1 VPADSTYPT
10 SKDDFGEIPDA
21 PFNQSQTI
29 LINGNPSKHRDVL
42 NVLMKAVRYLQDK
55 LGAGDS
61 DPTTVGHVLR
71 VTDTDEAAFGF
82 IGPENIG
89 TMPRAA
95 LTYSGTTQLFASGV
109 ATEVAFSTARYDT
122 WSAISPQWAA
132 SPQPTRL
139 VCRVA
144 GLYRIYGSVRLSG
157 NTSGS
162 YYVGIRINGTTIVA
176 QPGSKVVTDSG
187 IPTIVEVSTEY
198 PLAVDDFAQ
207 LIVTP
212 LAPAG
217 TTTLDVAGNYSP
229 EFRWHWVM
237 P

>member
-1 VPADSTYPT
+1 
-10 SKDDFGEIPDA
+10 
-21 PFNQSQTI
+21 
-29 LINGNPSKHRDVL
+29 
-42 NVLMKAVRYLQDK
+42 
-55 LGAGDS
+55 
-61 DPTTVGHVLR
+61 VLR

-82 IGPENIG
+82 LGPENIG
-89 TMPRAA
+89 TMPRAG
-95 LTYSGTTQLFASGV
+95 LTYSGTTQFFASGV
-109 ATEVAFSTARYDT
+109 ATVVQFSSARYDS
-122 WSAISPQWAA
+122 WSGIAAQWAA

-162 YYVGIRINGTTIVA
+162 YNVGIRINGTTIIA
-176 QPGSKVVTDSG
+176 QPDAKVVTDVG
-187 IPTIVEVSTEY
+187 IPTVIEVSTEWV
-198 PLAVDDFAQ
+198 LAVDDFAQ

-229 EFRWHWVM
+229 EFRWHWAM